1 MPLESYYIGH
11 QDAKLTDEQRKILV
25 DYFKKKKRKLKEKW
39 LFKNQKSWRKNGWGN
54 ILYFL
59 TVIAESAIS
68 GFSGFLKRERPIS
81 FASLQSDFGQQFL
94 TERKLNT
101 EVFNTLYL
109 WKPNHYY
116 LEKSKAVLQIA
127 NLLGGIYKLSAIG
140 KIIPGFLS
148 DQIYDAVSR
157 NRMKL
162 ANQKC
167 YLPTQM
173 KEKNL

>member
-1 MPLESYYIGH
+1 MGKHIVFFDGDCGICNFWV
-11 QDAKLTDEQRKILV
+11 QWI
-25 DYFKKKKRKLKEKW
+25 
-39 LFKNQKSWRKNGWGN
+39 
-54 ILYFL
+54 
-59 TVIAESAIS
+59 
-68 GFSGFLKRERPIS
+68 LKRDHNNRFL

-116 LEKSKAVLQIA
+116 LEKSNAVLQIA
-127 NLLGGIYKLSAIG
+127 NILGGIYKLSAIG
-140 KIIPGFLS
+140 KIIPRFFS
-148 DQIYDAVSR
+148 DTIYDLISK

-167 YLPTQM
+167 YLPTPDER
-173 KEKNL
+173 KKFIEV